1 MKNKKYFLSLLD
13 ETERLVIMKEL
24 KNAVIVNGV
33 AYQINATEAQKIA
46 KLLGLEVAS
55 QSKTETTKDTPKS
68 ESKTASKTS
77 KKSIKSTRIVG
88 SLECDGKYVRTVKGA
103 FLSSKARYAVKMSA
117 TEDFGAT
124 KLGKGN
130 KVYDALAKDD
140 KYVQIY
146 EFKSAEDATK
156 FMDNQQSRMAK

>member
-1 MKNKKYFLSLLD
+1 
-13 ETERLVIMKEL
+13 MKEL
-24 KNAVIVNGV
+24 KNAVIVDGV
-33 AYQINATEAQKIA
+33 AYTINATEAKKIA
-46 KLLGLEVAS
+46 QLLSLGKVS
-55 QSKTETTKDTPKS
+55 QTTTTTSTTKSTPKKSEPKTET
-68 ESKTASKTS
+68 SK
-77 KKSIKSTRIVG
+77 KSTRIVG
-88 SLECDGKYVRTVKGA
+88 SLECDGKFVRTIKGA

-146 EFKSAEDATK
+146 EFKSVEDATK
-156 FMDNQQSRMAK
+156 FMDNQQSRMNKTK

>member
-1 MKNKKYFLSLLD
+1 
-13 ETERLVIMKEL
+13 MKEL

-46 KLLGLEVAS
+46 QLLGLEVVS
-55 QSKTETTKDTPKS
+55 QSKTEAVKDTPKKS
-68 ESKTASKTS
+68 DPKTETPK
-77 KKSIKSTRIVG
+77 KSTRIVG

-103 FLSSKARYAVKMSA
+103 FLSSKARYAIKMSA

-130 KVYDALAKDD
+130 KTYDALAKDD

-146 EFKSAEDATK
+146 EFKSADDAKK
-156 FMDNQQSRMAK
+156 FMDVQESRMAK